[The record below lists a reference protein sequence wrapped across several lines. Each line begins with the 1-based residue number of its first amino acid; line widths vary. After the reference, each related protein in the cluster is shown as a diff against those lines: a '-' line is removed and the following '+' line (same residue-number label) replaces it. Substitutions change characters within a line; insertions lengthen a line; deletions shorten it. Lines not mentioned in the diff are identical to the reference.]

1 MATISA
7 NVQYKRGEHLVLD
20 LTSYQLNYSTAMA
33 WARDINQNAA
43 IGQYIY
49 IAESETIDGVE
60 YPKGPY
66 IVEAYG
72 ENAVL
77 SPLAKSLAGSTDLD
91 SAVATLKA
99 DVSTL
104 QTNVG
109 TKSTKEGEEST
120 GLYKD
125 IEDVNDR
132 IDNINIPVKG
142 VQVDGADLTPDANG
156 KVNVVIPKVEVP
168 VKGITVDGETIAP
181 DTNGIVNIDLPEPE
195 EVFAYEIAKL
205 DTASEGAASSY
216 QLKKIGKDGTT
227 VAGVTI
233 DIPKDMV
240 VSSGTVRTASA
251 DEIAEDAT
259 LVADKLYIVLTLAN
273 ATEDKLFIPADKLVD
288 AYTGSTYIT
297 VSEQNEITLNVETL
311 VTKLGDTFYTETEV
325 NTLLESYATT
335 KALSDAIGTKST
347 FGDGATEGSGLL
359 KDISELEHEV
369 ELLDAAAIKTV
380 KVDGEALTV
389 EDGSVNIVIPVKG
402 VQVDNTDVVG
412 ADGIAKITIPTVD
425 VPVKGVQVNGT
436 DLTPDADGKVNVEIP
451 ADLVQDVKVN
461 GTSVVT
467 DNVADIVVP
476 ILDVK
481 NGETSLV
488 NAETKVAD
496 LSGFTTREE
505 LVKKGTDETT
515 GAETYEGLL
524 DDRYVLSANYLTELD
539 LKAILV

>member
-49 IAESETIDGVE
+49 IAESETIDDVE

-77 SPLAKSLAGSTDLD
+77 SPLAKSLAGSADLD
-91 SAVATLKA
+91 SAVSALKVDISTLK
-99 DVSTL
+99 S
-104 QTNVG
+104 NVG

-142 VQVDGADLTPDANG
+142 
-156 KVNVVIPKVEVP
+156 
-168 VKGITVDGETIAP
+168 ITVDGETVAP

-205 DTASEGAASSY
+205 DKASEGAASSY
-216 QLKKIGKDGTT
+216 QLKKIGKNGTT
-227 VAGVTI
+227 IAGVTI

-251 DEIAEDAT
+251 EEIAEDGT
-259 LVADKLYIVLTLAN
+259 LLADKLYIVLTLAN
-273 ATEDKLFIPADKLVD
+273 ASEDKLFIPADKLVD

-297 VSEQNEITLNVETL
+297 VGEDNSITLNVDTL
-311 VTKLGDTFYTETEV
+311 VTKLGETFYTEKEV
-325 NTLLESYATT
+325 DDILKSYATT
-335 KALSDAIGTKST
+335 TALSDAIGKKST
-347 FGDGATEGSGLL
+347 FGDDATTGSGVL

-369 ELLDAAAIKTV
+369 ELLDAATIKTV
-380 KVDGEALTV
+380 QVDGKDLTAT
-389 EDGSVNIVIPVKG
+389 DGVVNVVIPVKG
-402 VQVDNTDVVG
+402 VQVDGVDAVDEN
-412 ADGIAKITIPTVD
+412 GIAKITLPD
-425 VPVKGVQVNGT
+425 VPIKGVQVNGT
-436 DLTPDADGKVNVEIP
+436 DLETDYDGKVNITIP
-451 ADLVQDVKVN
+451 VL
-461 GTSVVT
+461 
-467 DNVADIVVP
+467 DIK
-476 ILDVK
+476 D
-481 NGETSLV
+481 GDTSLV
-488 NAETKVAD
+488 GDNGVVN
-496 LSGFTTREE
+496 LSGFATEDELLKTSVEE
-505 LVKKGTDETT
+505 GTGNTI
-515 GAETYEGLL
+515 YEGLL
-524 DDRYVLSANYLTELD
+524 DERYLLATMAITSDELAK
-539 LKAILV
+539 LLV

>member
-1 MATISA
+1 MSIVSA
-7 NVQYKRGEHLVLD
+7 NIQFGRGEHLLLD
-20 LTSYQLNYSTAMA
+20 ATSFQPKYSDALTWAKNQYS
-33 WARDINQNAA
+33 NAA
-43 IGQYIY
+43 VGQYIY
-49 IAESETIDGVE
+49 IAEDEVVDGVT
-60 YPKGPY
+60 YAKGPY
-66 IVEAYG
+66 IVEVIG

-77 SPLAKSLAGSTDLD
+77 NPLAKSIAGSTDLD

-104 QTNVG
+104 QSNVG
-109 TKSTKEGEEST
+109 TKSTEEGEEST

-142 VQVDGADLTPDANG
+142 VQVDGTDLTPDADG
-156 KVNVVIPKVEVP
+156 KVNVVIPKVDVP
-168 VKGITVDGETIAP
+168 VKGITVEGVAVAP
-181 DTNGIVNIDLPEPE
+181 DTNGIVNIDLPEPP
-195 EVFAYEIAKL
+195 EVFEYSIVKL
-205 DTASEGAASSY
+205 DTASAGAASSY
-216 QLKKIGKDGTT
+216 QLQKTGKEGTT

-240 VSSGTVRTASA
+240 VSEGTVRTATPE
-251 DEIAEDAT
+251 EIAEDAT

-297 VSEQNEITLNVETL
+297 VDEQNVITLNVDTL

-325 NTLLESYATT
+325 DKLLESYATT
-335 KALSDAIGTKST
+335 TALSDAIGTRST
-347 FGDGATEGSGLL
+347 FGEGATEGTGIL

-369 ELLDAAAIKTV
+369 EQLDAATIKTV
-380 KVDGEALTV
+380 KVDGEALTA

-402 VQVDNTDVVG
+402 VQVDNVDVVD
-412 ADGIAKITIPTVD
+412 ADGIAKITIPEVD
-425 VPVKGVQVNGT
+425 VPVKGVQVNGA
-436 DLTPDADGKVNVEIP
+436 DLTPDAEGKVNVVIP

-467 DNVADIVVP
+467 GNIAEITVP
-476 ILDVK
+476 VLDVK

-488 NAETKVAD
+488 DAETKVAD

-524 DDRYVLSANYLTELD
+524 DDRYVLNANYLTEAD
-539 LKAILV
+539 LKAILI

>member
-20 LTSYQLNYSTAMA
+20 LTSYQLNYSTAMT

-49 IAESETIDGVE
+49 IAESETIDGIE

-77 SPLAKSLAGSTDLD
+77 SPLAKSLAGSTDLG
-91 SAVATLKA
+91 SAVSALKV

-104 QTNVG
+104 KSNVG
-109 TKSTKEGEEST
+109 TKSTKEDEEST

-142 VQVDGADLTPDANG
+142 
-156 KVNVVIPKVEVP
+156 
-168 VKGITVDGETIAP
+168 ITVDGEEVAP
-181 DTNGIVNIDLPEPE
+181 DANGIVNIDLPEPE

-205 DTASEGAASSY
+205 DKASEGAASSY

-240 VSSGTVRTASA
+240 VSSGTVRTATA
-251 DEIAEDAT
+251 EEIAEDAT
-259 LVADKLYIVLTLAN
+259 LIADKLYIVLTLAN

-288 AYTGSTYIT
+288 VYAGSTYIT
-297 VSEQNEITLNVETL
+297 VGEDNSITLNVDTL
-311 VTKLGDTFYTETEV
+311 VTKLGETFYTETEV
-325 NTLLESYATT
+325 NKLLESYATT
-335 KALSDAIGTKST
+335 TALSEAIGKKST
-347 FGDGATEGSGLL
+347 FGDDATAGSGVL

-369 ELLDAAAIKTV
+369 ELLDAATIKTV
-380 KVDGEALTV
+380 QVDGKDLTAT
-389 EDGSVNIVIPVKG
+389 DGVVNVVIPVKG
-402 VQVDNTDVVG
+402 VQVDGVDAVDAN
-412 ADGIAKITIPTVD
+412 GIAKITLPE

-436 DLTPDADGKVNVEIP
+436 DLETDDAGKVNVTIP
-451 ADLVQDVKVN
+451 VL
-461 GTSVVT
+461 
-467 DNVADIVVP
+467 DIK
-476 ILDVK
+476 D
-481 NGETSLV
+481 GDTSLV
-488 NAETKVAD
+488 NDGVVN
-496 LSGFTTREE
+496 LSGFATEDE
-505 LVKKGTDETT
+505 LLKTSVEDGTGNTI
-515 GAETYEGLL
+515 YEGLL
-524 DDRYVLSANYLTELD
+524 DGRYLLATMAITSDELAK
-539 LKAILV
+539 LLV

>member
-91 SAVATLKA
+91 GAVSALKV

-104 QTNVG
+104 KSNVG

-142 VQVDGADLTPDANG
+142 
-156 KVNVVIPKVEVP
+156 
-168 VKGITVDGETIAP
+168 ITVDGETVAP

-205 DTASEGAASSY
+205 DKASEGAASSY
-216 QLKKIGKDGTT
+216 QLKKIGKNGTT
-227 VAGVTI
+227 IAGVTI

-251 DEIAEDAT
+251 EEIAEDET
-259 LVADKLYIVLTLAN
+259 LLADKLYIVLTLAN
-273 ATEDKLFIPADKLVD
+273 ASEDKLFIPADKLVD

-297 VSEQNEITLNVETL
+297 VGEDNSITLNVDTL
-311 VTKLGDTFYTETEV
+311 VTKLGETFYTEKEV
-325 NTLLESYATT
+325 DDILKSYATT
-335 KALSDAIGTKST
+335 TALSDAIGKKST
-347 FGDGATEGSGLL
+347 FGDDATTGSGVL

-369 ELLDAAAIKTV
+369 ELLDAATIKTV
-380 KVDGEALTV
+380 QVDGKDLTAT
-389 EDGSVNIVIPVKG
+389 DGVVNVVIPVKG
-402 VQVDNTDVVG
+402 VQVDGVDAVDEN
-412 ADGIAKITIPTVD
+412 GIAKITLPD
-425 VPVKGVQVNGT
+425 VPIKGVQVNGT
-436 DLTPDADGKVNVEIP
+436 DLETDYDGKVNITIP
-451 ADLVQDVKVN
+451 VL
-461 GTSVVT
+461 
-467 DNVADIVVP
+467 DIK
-476 ILDVK
+476 D
-481 NGETSLV
+481 GDTSLV
-488 NAETKVAD
+488 GDNGVVN
-496 LSGFTTREE
+496 LSGFATEDELLKTSVEE
-505 LVKKGTDETT
+505 GTGNTI
-515 GAETYEGLL
+515 YEGLL
-524 DDRYVLSANYLTELD
+524 DERYLLATMAITSDELA
-539 LKAILV
+539 KFLV

>member
-49 IAESETIDGVE
+49 IAESETIDDVE

-77 SPLAKSLAGSTDLD
+77 SPLAKSLAGSADLD
-91 SAVATLKA
+91 SAVSALKVDISTLK
-99 DVSTL
+99 S
-104 QTNVG
+104 NVG

-142 VQVDGADLTPDANG
+142 
-156 KVNVVIPKVEVP
+156 
-168 VKGITVDGETIAP
+168 ITVDGETVAP

-205 DTASEGAASSY
+205 DKASEGAASSY
-216 QLKKIGKDGTT
+216 QLKKIGKNGTT
-227 VAGVTI
+227 IAGVTI

-251 DEIAEDAT
+251 EEIAEDGT
-259 LVADKLYIVLTLAN
+259 LLADKLYIVLTLAN
-273 ATEDKLFIPADKLVD
+273 ASEDKLFIPADKLVD

-297 VSEQNEITLNVETL
+297 VGEDNTITLNVDTL
-311 VTKLGDTFYTETEV
+311 VTKLGETFYTEKEV
-325 NTLLESYATT
+325 DDILKSYATT
-335 KALSDAIGTKST
+335 TALSDAIGKKST
-347 FGDGATEGSGLL
+347 FGDDATTGSGVL

-369 ELLDAAAIKTV
+369 ELLDAATIKTV
-380 KVDGEALTV
+380 QVDGKDLTAT
-389 EDGSVNIVIPVKG
+389 DGVVNVVIPVKG
-402 VQVDNTDVVG
+402 VQVDGVDAVDEN
-412 ADGIAKITIPTVD
+412 GIAKITLPD
-425 VPVKGVQVNGT
+425 VPIKGVQVNGT
-436 DLTPDADGKVNVEIP
+436 DLETDYDGKVNITIP
-451 ADLVQDVKVN
+451 VL
-461 GTSVVT
+461 
-467 DNVADIVVP
+467 DIK
-476 ILDVK
+476 D
-481 NGETSLV
+481 GDTSLV
-488 NAETKVAD
+488 GDNGVVN
-496 LSGFTTREE
+496 LSGFATEDELLKTSVEE
-505 LVKKGTDETT
+505 GTGNTI
-515 GAETYEGLL
+515 YEGLL
-524 DDRYVLSANYLTELD
+524 DERYLLATMAITSDELAK
-539 LKAILV
+539 LLV